1 MTEEEIKTLQDD
13 YHKVTL
19 DLEEATA
26 SLKTRE
32 TELATSQAVISEL
45 RDTNAKLFKKTS
57 GGAPEKQ
64 TEDNP
69 GDWKAD
75 FLKLFKGDTK

>member
-1 MTEEEIKTLQDD
+1 MTEEEIKTLQDN

-26 SLKTRE
+26 SLKARE
-32 TELATSQAVISEL
+32 TELATSQAVIAEL

-75 FLKLFKGDTK
+75 FLNLFKGDTK